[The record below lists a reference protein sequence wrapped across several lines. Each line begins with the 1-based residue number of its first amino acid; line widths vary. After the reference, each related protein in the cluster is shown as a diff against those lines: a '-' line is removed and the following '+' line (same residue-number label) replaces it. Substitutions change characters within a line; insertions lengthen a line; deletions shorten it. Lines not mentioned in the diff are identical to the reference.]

1 LPLFSPHL
9 SHPFFEFAEDKL
21 SAFRSFN
28 WVGAIWWS
36 QIKMMRSIG
45 YINNLL
51 RMRQDGREGERSFV
65 GLAPLQGSSPPLVKT
80 ILEADKYYLSVT
92 PPK

>member
-1 LPLFSPHL
+1 
-9 SHPFFEFAEDKL
+9 
-21 SAFRSFN
+21 
-28 WVGAIWWS
+28 
-36 QIKMMRSIG
+36 MMRSIG